1 MYIVKLFIREK
12 TNLEKL
18 AEQWCVG
25 WWHTHTP
32 AHMRICL
39 SSLSRHICMQCSC
52 NYSDCLHLGL
62 YGSIVLWYS
71 YNRNNTIHIHMCI
84 MCGKVTWLFY
94 PHCVWGRGRKI
105 ANSSSFSSPP
115 HHSLSHLSELYLH
128 AIKSNFHLYPSSTIY
143 CFFFLMIFTQK

>member
-1 MYIVKLFIREK
+1 MLSYLSVRKQILK
-12 TNLEKL
+12 KL

-25 WWHTHTP
+25 WWHTYTP
-32 AHMRICL
+32 AHMRTCL

-62 YGSIVLWYS
+62 HGNIVLRYS

-94 PHCVWGRGRKI
+94 PHCVWGRGKKI

-115 HHSLSHLSELYLH
+115 TTTALVTCPNY
-128 AIKSNFHLYPSSTIY
+128 ICMQSNQTFTYILLQLFTV
-143 CFFFLMIFTQK
+143 FFLMIFTQK